1 MEIAAVIA
9 TTSFLVFAGIFTL
22 ISGNTISPIFGR
34 TLLFLHMRTLIKR
47 ISSLKPIK
55 SLDMIAPLKTLACF
69 LHDYLAD
76 RGHTIGAYEA
86 YVLILLGMCGAVGA
100 ICVIS
105 RSGAACIICSFG
117 LIAAIPMVASIL
129 THKQYARLCRDMPDV
144 FRILGMGLS
153 SGLSLTQAIGYVG
166 VHKQGIAGKAFQE
179 ASLRLRCGSSI
190 SDVLEDIAQRLRAP
204 GVKFLVTALSISQ
217 RTGSPLKDLF
227 RRSAKL
233 VEQQEQFKRLLMVK
247 TAQVRLSVRVVS
259 SLPVILICVLSVLS
273 VDFQKGL
280 SRPLGMASLCIAC
293 VLDVVALFVISHLM
307 KGVFQEDI

>member
-1 MEIAAVIA
+1 METAGVIA
-9 TTSFLVFAGIFTL
+9 CTSFLVFVGTFSL
-22 ISGNTISPIFGR
+22 VSGHAFSSAFGK
-34 TLLFLHMRTLIKR
+34 TLLFVRVRALIKR
-47 ISSLKPIK
+47 IAAYKFIK
-55 SLDMIAPLKTLACF
+55 SLDTIVPLHTLACS
-69 LHDYLAD
+69 LQEYLAK
-76 RGHTIGAYEA
+76 RK
-86 YVLILLGMCGAVGA
+86 YVLGINETYVLMLVGGCGILSA

-105 RSGAACIICSFG
+105 RSLAAFIICTVS
-117 LIAAIPMVASIL
+117 LMAAIPMVASVVV
-129 THKQYARLCRDMPDV
+129 HKQYTRLCRDMPDV

-166 VHKQGIAGKAFQE
+166 VHKQGISGRAFQE
-179 ASLRLRCGSSI
+179 AALRLRCGSSI
-190 SDVLEDIAQRLRAP
+190 SDVLDDIATRLRAP

-259 SLPVILICVLSVLS
+259 SLPVVLICVLSVLS

-280 SRPLGMASLCIAC
+280 TRPAGIISLCIAC
-293 VLDVVALFVISHLM
+293 VLDVLALFVISHLM
-307 KGVFQEDI
+307 KGVFQDDL